1 MFGNIK
7 TLKSHVKLAVAAAG
21 LLALVALPS
30 KVEAASGP
38 FAALSGSWSGGGTI
52 TMSSG
57 TKERIRCRAQYNV
70 GGSGSNVDLTLK
82 CASDSFT
89 FVLQSN
95 ASYSNGAVS
104 GTWNETTRG
113 VGGSIEGSGNAGS
126 IKVRVS
132 GIISAS
138 LAVNTVADQQSIS
151 IQAPGTEMQHVAI
164 SLSRKQTV
172 QVTSLAK

>member
-95 ASYSNGAVS
+95 ASYSNGEIGRAS
-104 GTWNETTRG
+104 CRE
-113 VGGSIEGSGNAGS
+113 
-126 IKVRVS
+126 RV
-132 GIISAS
+132 
-138 LAVNTVADQQSIS
+138 
-151 IQAPGTEMQHVAI
+151 
-164 SLSRKQTV
+164 
-172 QVTSLAK
+172 